1 MITQIIKMIS
11 SALSKLSDQSAYGTH
26 SLIQEADNN
35 YAQGEYFAHLAAQH
49 HQEFLLHHSDA
60 LADSSLVDSRNAMWS
75 FLNAAV
81 RGHREAQYKLGV
93 AYLNGEFGLERNFS
107 QAEAWLKKAA
117 AQGHPL
123 ASNTLNQAYQ
133 QIAFS

>member
-26 SLIQEADNN
+26 SLIQEANNN

-49 HQEFLLHHSDA
+49 HQEFLLHHSDG

>member
-11 SALSKLSDQSAYGTH
+11 SALAKLSDQSTYGTH
-26 SLIQEADNN
+26 SLIQEANN
-35 YAQGEYFAHLAAQH
+35 NFAQGEYFAHLAAQH
-49 HQEFLLHHSDA
+49 HQEYLLHHSDT
-60 LADSSLVDSRNAMWS
+60 LTDLSLTDSRNAMWG

-81 RGHREAQYKLGV
+81 RGHREAQYKLGLG
-93 AYLNGEFGLERNFS
+93 YLNGEYGLERNFN
-107 QAEAWLKKAA
+107 QAELWLKKAA

-123 ASNTLNQAYQ
+123 AVNTLNQAYQ